1 MTHPRRTVRLNHK
14 RGGAPGKDGAPEA
27 LRVCLLGG
35 FRTFGW
41 SRVIEESEWRLRKLA
56 SLVKLLALIPKHYMH
71 RERVMELLW
80 PKLDT
85 KAAANNLHRVLYV
98 ARRTLLLEPAVSD
111 TSSTDYLRL
120 EGDLLALCP
129 NETLLWVDVEAFE
142 EAATARRLREPAAY
156 RAALDLYAEDLLPGD
171 LYEKWVQERR
181 KQLRRAY
188 LDLLLELAELY
199 EEREELGPA
208 VESLRQAVAA
218 GPRHEEAHASLMGL
232 YVKDSQRQQALRQY
246 ERLRQAL
253 CQELSVEPNEDT
265 QRLYDKK
272 KVLR

>member
-1 MTHPRRTVRLNHK
+1 V
-14 RGGAPGKDGAPEA
+14 
-27 LRVCLLGG
+27 
-35 FRTFGW
+35 W
-41 SRVIEESEWRLRKLA
+41 SRVIEESEWRLRKPA

-85 KAAANNLHRVLYV
+85 KAAANNLRRVLHV
-98 ARRTLLLEPAVSD
+98 ARRTLLLEFAASD
-111 TSSTDYLRL
+111 TASSDYLLL

-129 NETLLWVDVEAFE
+129 NETLLSVDVEAFE
-142 EAATARRLREPAAY
+142 EAAVTARRLREPASY
-156 RAALDLYAEDLLPGD
+156 RAVLDLYAEDLLPGD
-171 LYEKWVQERR
+171 LYEEWVQVRQE
-181 KQLRRAY
+181 QLRRAY

-199 EEREELGPA
+199 EEREELVPA
-208 VESLRQAVAA
+208 VESLRQVVVVW
-218 GPRHEEAHASLMGL
+218 PRPEEAPASLMGL
-232 YVKDSQRQQALRQY
+232 YVESSQRQQALRQY

-253 CQELSVEPNEDT
+253 RQELSVEPNEDT